1 MNRLISFLMLVTALF
16 MVACS
21 SDDEMKEKPVIESSM
36 FQGEWFSEDNYTYL
50 QMTYS
55 SFSGCTY
62 EEIESIPEV
71 GVDIYGKWL
80 FYPENSLVRMSIQYS
95 TTGIT
100 ETRDYKVISIDD
112 NMMVLYDMELNAQ
125 YSYHKVVSHQQ
136 LEMGRNFNVN
146 SIVAQGSSYSST
158 SSFVAK
164 VDGQGRVVA
173 TGPGTA
179 YIGTNLGGKVLF
191 IRVDVD
197 SRVDCYAIEMLSY
210 SIDDIIEKYGTPDF
224 SGPTDTPTM
233 VISYTKSINDASM
246 SYIHY
251 RYDEETR
258 EITEISM
265 FYSNNESYKL
275 DFIYLQDNY
284 YPFMDFA
291 GAFATEEWFANNIFY
306 IHQFENDSGKH
317 LLYNN
322 MYYRNIHGYV

>member
-1 MNRLISFLMLVTALF
+1 M
-16 MVACS
+16 
-21 SDDEMKEKPVIESSM
+21 ESSM

-55 SFSGCTY
+55 SLSGCTY
-62 EEIESIPEV
+62 EEIDSIPEV
-71 GVDIYGKWL
+71 GVDIIGKWV
-80 FYPENSLVRMSIQYS
+80 FYPKNSLVRMSIQYS

-112 NMMVLYDMELNAQ
+112 NTMVLYDMELNAQ

-197 SRVDCYAIEMLSY
+197 SRIVCYETEMLSY

-224 SGPTDTPTM
+224 SGPTETPTM

-275 DFIYLQDNY
+275 DFIYLQANY
-284 YPFMDFA
+284 YLFNNTPGSFMK
-291 GAFATEEWFANNIFY
+291 EEWFANNKFR
-306 IHQFENDSGKH
+306 IHQFENTSGKN
-317 LLYNN
+317 LLYSNWD
-322 MYYRNIHGYV
+322 YYNKHGYY